1 MKKAAILVLTLSIST
16 FTYSQENTPAPNNS
30 GEIRGSF
37 ESTGQYYNPDSAIG
51 APEVPE
57 KWLFNGYCNL
67 TYTRGHFNAGVRY
80 ESYLNVLQGYDPGY
94 KGTGIAIR
102 YASYKVDDLEV
113 TVGNFYEQ
121 FGNGLSLRIYEER
134 GLGIDNSLDGVRV
147 IFKPV
152 KGVYLKGLIGRQRKF
167 FNYSGLVRGLDG
179 ELNLNEFVKKW
190 EEKKTKVILGG
201 SFVSKFQADGNPNL
215 ILPQN
220 VGLSAGR
227 FIISH
232 GNFKINAEYAYKIND
247 PSNDNGYIYNH
258 GEGAIVQASYSK
270 KGIGFLVGVKRID
283 NMSYKSDRDANGNF
297 STINFNP
304 ALVRQHTYGL
314 MAFHPYASQNN
325 GELGYQAEFMYKF
338 KKETK
343 LGGKYGMDLA
353 INYSASHALDTTQL
367 NDTISLIGY
376 EAGYFPPGD
385 NIYFQDLNIEITKKF
400 TKKVKGTFL
409 YSYQQYD
416 IAVIQGKPG
425 HGDFFS
431 HIFVADLTFRV
442 SDENALRI
450 EAQHLSKKQEDMS
463 WVQGLA
469 EFTLGERFFF
479 AATDQYNYNNP
490 VKDTTGAY
498 TNRIHYFNGS
508 VGYVKNATRM
518 TLGYGKQ
525 RAGIFCVGGVC
536 RYVPASNGF
545 TFQIST
551 SF

>member
-1 MKKAAILVLTLSIST
+1 MKKTALLFLTLVFST
-16 FTYSQENTPAPNNS
+16 PFFPQNNTPAPGL
-30 GEIRGSF
+30 GEIHGSF
-37 ESTGQYYNPDSAIG
+37 ESTGQYYNPDSAIS

-67 TYTRGHFNAGVRY
+67 TYTRGHFNAGIRY

-94 KGTGIAIR
+94 RGTGIAIR
-102 YASYKVDDLEV
+102 YATYKVDELEI

-121 FGNGLSLRIYEER
+121 FGNGLALRIYEDR

-147 IFKPV
+147 TYKPMR
-152 KGVYLKGLIGRQRKF
+152 GIYLKGLIGRQRKF

-179 ELNLNEFVKKW
+179 EVNLNELFKDL
-190 EEKKTKVILGG
+190 EEKKTKLILGG
-201 SFVSKFQADGNPNL
+201 SFVSKFQADLNPNL

-227 FIISH
+227 FLLSR
-232 GNFKINAEYAYKIND
+232 GNIKINGEYAYKIND
-247 PSNDNGYIYNH
+247 PSYDNGYIYNH
-258 GEGAIVQASYSK
+258 GEAALLQASYSK
-270 KGIGFLVGVKRID
+270 KGIGFLLGVKRID
-283 NMSYKSDRDANGNF
+283 NMSYKSDRDGIGIFN
-297 STINFNP
+297 TISYNP

-314 MAFHPYASQNN
+314 MTFYPYASQNN
-325 GELGYQAEFMYKF
+325 GEVGCQAEFMYKF
-338 KKETK
+338 KKETF

-353 INYSASHALDTTQL
+353 INYASSYSLDTAKI
-367 NDTISLIGY
+367 DDSVSLIGY
-376 EAGYFPPGD
+376 KAAYFPVGA

-400 TKKVKGTFL
+400 SKKVKATIL
-409 YSYQQYD
+409 YSFQQYD
-416 IAVIQGKPG
+416 IEVIQGKAG
-425 HGDFFS
+425 HDDIVS
-431 HIFVADLTFRV
+431 HIAVADITCRV
-442 SDENALRI
+442 SDENALRV
-450 EAQHLSKKQEDMS
+450 ELQHLATEQEDKS
-463 WVQGLA
+463 WAQMLA

-479 AATDQYNYNNP
+479 AAADQYNYANP
-490 VKDTTGAY
+490 VQDADGNY
-498 TNRIHYFNGS
+498 THRIHYFNGS
-508 VGYVKNATRM
+508 AGYVRNATRI

>member
-1 MKKAAILVLTLSIST
+1 MKKAAILVVTLIFST
-16 FTYSQENTPAPNNS
+16 PFYSQNNSPAPNA

-67 TYTRGHFNAGVRY
+67 TYTRGNFNAGIRY
-80 ESYLNVLQGYDPGY
+80 ESYLNVLQGYDPSY

-102 YASYKVDDLEV
+102 YASYKVDELEV

-121 FGNGLSLRIYEER
+121 FGNGLALRIYEDR

-147 IFKPV
+147 RFNPL

-167 FNYSGLVRGLDG
+167 FTYSGLVRGLDG
-179 ELNLNEFVKKW
+179 ELNLNEFIKGW
-190 EEKKTKVILGG
+190 EEKKTKLILGG
-201 SFVSKFQADGNPNL
+201 SFVSKFQADLNPNL

-220 VGLSAGR
+220 VGVSAGR
-227 FIISH
+227 LMFSR
-232 GNFKINAEYAYKIND
+232 GNIKINAEYAYKIND
-247 PSNDNGYIYNH
+247 PSYDNAYIYNH
-258 GEGAIVQASYSK
+258 GEAAMLQASYSK
-270 KGIGFLVGVKRID
+270 KGVGFLLGVKRVD
-283 NMSYKSDRDANGNF
+283 NMSYKSDRDGIGIFN
-297 STINFNP
+297 TISFNP

-314 MAFHPYASQNN
+314 MTFYPYASQNL
-325 GELGYQAEFMYKF
+325 GEVGMQAEFMYKF

-353 INYSASHALDTTQL
+353 INYSNSFALDTTKL
-367 NDTISLIGY
+367 NDTISLIAY
-376 EAGYFPPGD
+376 EAGWLPSDTP
-385 NIYFQDLNIEITKKF
+385 NVYFQDLNIEVTKKF
-400 TKKVKGTFL
+400 SKKVKGTFL
-409 YSYQQYD
+409 LAYQQYD
-416 IAVIQGKPG
+416 IEVIQGKAG
-425 HGDFFS
+425 HNDIHS
-431 HIFVADLTFRV
+431 YIAVADITYRV
-442 SDENALRI
+442 TDENALRM
-450 EAQHLSKKQEDMS
+450 EVQHLYTDQEEKS
-463 WVQGLA
+463 WAQALA

-479 AATDQYNYNNP
+479 AASDQYNYANP
-490 VKDTTGAY
+490 KQDSTGKY
-498 TNRIHYFNGS
+498 TNRFHYFNGT
-508 VGYVKNATRM
+508 VGYVKNATRI